1 MRGHAPAGKS
11 MNAPLFVFTQQLN
24 AELYAA
30 AFAMW
35 EGHLSLLHSRS
46 VRMVLCWAV
55 ALVLIASIPAVAR
68 MSGDWFLLAALAMGA
83 MGASFYFWRMHPAA
97 MLQKGRMLFLG
108 APLLHEKF
116 THTFYED
123 RVESESEKEWMCQY
137 YTDFTQCLEGRALL
151 VLCGG
156 SERGPLILDK
166 AQLHDGEE
174 ADVRAF
180 LKRVFPTRYWRLG
193 ASGDIE

>member
-123 RVESESEKEWMCQY
+123 RVESESERNGCASIIPILRSAWRAATCLCCAAVRSAGFSFWIRLSCTTARKRMCAR
-137 YTDFTQCLEGRALL
+137 F
-151 VLCGG
+151 
-156 SERGPLILDK
+156 
-166 AQLHDGEE
+166 
-174 ADVRAF
+174 
-180 LKRVFPTRYWRLG
+180 
-193 ASGDIE
+193 